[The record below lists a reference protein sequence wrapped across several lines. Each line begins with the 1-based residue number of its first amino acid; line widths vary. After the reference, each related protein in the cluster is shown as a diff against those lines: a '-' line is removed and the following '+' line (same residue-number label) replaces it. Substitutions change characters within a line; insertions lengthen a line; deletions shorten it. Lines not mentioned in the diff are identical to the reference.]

1 VDSNSGAR
9 DRSRSLI
16 LKFKSGKE
24 NDEVSEVTF
33 AENSKSSNGNLNI
46 SSEITRNDV
55 VSVSSGAPETSF
67 MEEKSKINE
76 NRASESEFSQISR
89 NRNADENC
97 TDLLAQSIMKNCSD
111 NSGYDSDLACSEQF
125 YEDDDSE
132 YCSSQGTTFSDL
144 HSEIFGECSDYSP
157 SQFLDSGSQFSQGSV
172 GETPSHTYALF
183 LRFRDEFIMLSSPV
197 NNSSSVEEEVSLQ
210 RNVRLLS
217 SISQFKFSYSIF
229 FIFFYFGF
237 LILNVFDFSFQ
248 GLKIWMM
255 KTVTRC

>member
-1 VDSNSGAR
+1 VDSNSGVR

-55 VSVSSGAPETSF
+55 VSVSSGARETSF

-157 SQFLDSGSQFSQGSV
+157 PQFLDSGSQFSQGSV

-183 LRFRDEFIMLSSPV
+183 LRFLDEFMMLSSPV
-197 NNSSSVEEEVSLQ
+197 NNSSSVEEEVSIQ
-210 RNVRLLS
+210 RNVCLLS
-217 SISQFKFSYSIF
+217 SISHFKFTYSI
-229 FIFFYFGF
+229 
-237 LILNVFDFSFQ
+237 
-248 GLKIWMM
+248 
-255 KTVTRC
+255 